1 VAKEAGMRAWVGIL
15 SGILTGILLAAWSSV
30 TAGAA
35 PQGGVRTVA
44 PPSQA
49 GTLREFTKQYCI
61 TCHNARLKTGGLVLE
76 SRDFDHPAADADVW
90 EKVIRKVQVGM
101 MPPGG
106 APQPDPATRRA
117 LVTTLSG
124 ALDEA
129 AKANPNPGR
138 PALHRLNRTEYAY
151 AIHDLLDLEV
161 DPATLLPPDDS
172 AYGFD
177 NVADVLGVNA
187 TLMEQY
193 VSAAGKVSSLAVG
206 DPDVSPA
213 AEVYTIPQ
221 DASQDRHVEGLP
233 FGTIGGIL
241 ATQTIQIAGE
251 YELSAKFFRTNLGVL
266 RGLEYEHVL
275 EYAVD
280 GVRVHLTKLGGP
292 DDWAANLENNTLIAD
307 QIEERAKVRVPLTAG
322 PHEITA
328 AWIKKSDAVDPV
340 RTTRPVRSSHDT
352 RDPLGIPHLST
363 FTVAGPFKPSGSGDM
378 PSRRRIFTCKPAT
391 GTEERCARQI
401 IATLVRRA
409 YRGQGTDADIE
420 RLMGFFR
427 AGRQQ
432 RDFERGIQ
440 VALQRVLASPKFVFR
455 AEREPDQLAA
465 GRAYVLSD
473 LELASRLSF
482 FLWSSIPDD
491 ELLKVAAESRLREP
505 AALERQVRR
514 MLADPKSERFVTNFA
529 GQWLYLRNLTNHQP
543 NSMMFPDF
551 DDQLRQAFRRE
562 AELFF
567 DSIVHED
574 RNVLDLMTAD
584 YTFVNERLARHY
596 DIPNVYGSQF
606 RRVTLTD
613 DARKGLLGKGAIL
626 TVTSRATRTSPVVRG
641 KWILDNI
648 LNAPPPPPLANVPPL
663 PEPDESGQVLSMR
676 ERMEAHRK
684 NPVCANCHRM
694 FDPIGL
700 AMENF
705 DAVGRWRARDGG
717 SLGVAIDATGE
728 LLDGT
733 KVDGVVSLRRALL
746 RQPEMFVGTV
756 VEKLMTYALGRGVA
770 ADDMPSVRAIVRDT
784 SGRDYRFQS
793 LVLGIV
799 KSAPFTMRIKASTS
813 AEATADRS
821 PERETPLTSV
831 AAR

>member
-1 VAKEAGMRAWVGIL
+1 MRRSAGIL
-15 SGILTGILLAAWSSV
+15 SGIVIAILLAALSGEP
-30 TAGAA
+30 AGAA
-35 PQGGVRTVA
+35 RQNEVRA
-44 PPSQA
+44 SASPSQ
-49 GTLREFTKQYCI
+49 TQTIREFTKQYCAG
-61 TCHNARLKTGGLVLE
+61 CHNGRLKTAGLELD
-76 SRDFDHPAADADVW
+76 SRDFEHLAADADVW

-101 MPPGG
+101 MPPAGV
-106 APQPDPATRRA
+106 PQPDPAARRA
-117 LVTTLSG
+117 LVTTLTG

-129 AKANPNPGR
+129 ARTNPNPGR

-151 AIHDLLDLEV
+151 AIRDLLDLEV
-161 DPATLLPPDDS
+161 DPTTLLPPDDS

-213 AEVYTIPQ
+213 AVVFTIPQ
-221 DASQDRHVEGLP
+221 DASQNRHVEGLP
-233 FGTIGGIL
+233 LGTIGGVF
-241 ATQTIQIAGE
+241 ATPTIQVAGE

-266 RGLEYEHVL
+266 RGLEYEHQL

-280 GVRVHLTKLGGP
+280 GVRVHLTKMGGKE
-292 DDWAANLENNTLIAD
+292 DWAANLENNTLIAD
-307 QIEERAKVRVPLTAG
+307 QIEERAKVRVPLTPG

-328 AWIKKSDAVDPV
+328 AWIKKSDAIDPV
-340 RTTRPVRSSHDT
+340 RTTRPIRSSHDT

-363 FTVAGPFKPSGSGDM
+363 FTITGPFKSTGPGDM
-378 PSRRRIFTCKPAT
+378 PSRRRIFTCKPVSGAD
-391 GTEERCARQI
+391 EKCARQI
-401 IATLVRRA
+401 LSTLMRRA
-409 YRGQGTDADIE
+409 YRGQGTDDDVE
-420 RLMGFFR
+420 RVMGFYR

-432 RDFERGIQ
+432 RDFDRGIQ

-455 AEREPDQLAA
+455 AEREPEQLPV
-465 GRAYVLSD
+465 GRSYRLSD

-482 FLWSSIPDD
+482 FLWSTIPDD
-491 ELLKVAAESRLREP
+491 ELLKVAAEGRLQDP
-505 AALERQVRR
+505 AMLERQVRR
-514 MLADPKSERFVTNFA
+514 MLADAKSERFVSNFA

-543 NSMMFPDF
+543 NSMVFPDF
-551 DDQLRQAFRRE
+551 DDNLRQAFRRE

-567 DSIVHED
+567 DSIVRED

-584 YTFVNERLARHY
+584 YTFVDERLARHY
-596 DIPNVYGSQF
+596 GIPNVYGSRF
-606 RRVTLTD
+606 RRVTVTD
-613 DARKGLLGKGAIL
+613 EARKGLLGKGAIL
-626 TVTSRATRTSPVVRG
+626 MVTSHATRTSPVVRG

-648 LNAPPPPPLANVPPL
+648 LNAPPPPPPGNVPPL
-663 PEPDESGQVLSMR
+663 PETEDSGQVLSMR
-676 ERMEAHRK
+676 QRMEVHRR
-684 NPVCANCHRM
+684 NPTCANCHRL

-717 SLGVAIDATGE
+717 SLGVPIDASGE

-733 KVDGVVSLRRALL
+733 QVDGVVSLRRALL
-746 RQPEMFVGTV
+746 RQPELFVDTV
-756 VEKLMTYALGRGVA
+756 VEKMMTFALGRGVA
-770 ADDMPSVRAIVRDT
+770 ASDMPSVRTIIRDAA
-784 SGRDYRFQS
+784 SREYRFSS

-799 KSAPFTMRIKASTS
+799 KSPSFTMRIKAS
-813 AEATADRS
+813 
-821 PERETPLTSV
+821 PERETRLTGAA

>member
-1 VAKEAGMRAWVGIL
+1 MRACVGIL
-15 SGILTGILLAAWSSV
+15 SGILVAILAAAWSGV
-30 TAGAA
+30 PVGAA
-35 PQGGVRTVA
+35 RQNEARTGASPSSVRTI
-44 PPSQA
+44 
-49 GTLREFTKQYCI
+49 REFTNQYCVG
-61 TCHNARLKTGGLVLE
+61 CHNGRLKTAGLELD
-76 SRDFDHPAADADVW
+76 SRDFEHPAADADVW

-106 APQPDPATRRA
+106 VPQPDPATRRA
-117 LVTTLSG
+117 VLTALSTV
-124 ALDEA
+124 LDEA
-129 AKANPNPGR
+129 ARANPNPGR
-138 PALHRLNRTEYAY
+138 PALHRLNRTEYAN
-151 AIHDLLDLEV
+151 AVHDLLDLDV
-161 DPATLLPPDDS
+161 DPTTLLPPDDS

-213 AEVYTIPQ
+213 AEVFTIPQ

-233 FGTIGGIL
+233 LGTIGGVL
-241 ATQTIQIAGE
+241 ATPTIQVGGD

-266 RGLEYEHVL
+266 RGLEYEHQL

-292 DDWAANLENNTLIAD
+292 EDWAANLENNTLIAD
-307 QIEERAKVRVPLTAG
+307 QIEERAKVRVSLTPG
-322 PHEITA
+322 PHEITV
-328 AWIKKSDAVDPV
+328 AWIKKSDAIDPV
-340 RTTRPVRSSHDT
+340 RATRPVRSSHDT

-363 FTVAGPFKPSGSGDM
+363 FTITGPFKSTGPGDT
-378 PSRRRIFTCKPAT
+378 PSRRRIFTCRPAA
-391 GTEERCARQI
+391 GAEERCAKQI
-401 IATLVRRA
+401 VATLVRRA
-409 YRGQGTDADIE
+409 YRGQGTDDDVE

-432 RDFERGIQ
+432 RDFDRGVQ

-455 AEREPDQLAA
+455 AEREPDQLPT
-465 GRAYVLSD
+465 GRSYRLSD

-491 ELLKVAAESRLREP
+491 ELLKVAAEGRLQEP
-505 AALERQVRR
+505 AVLERQVRR
-514 MLADPKSERFVTNFA
+514 MLADAKSERLVSNFA

-551 DDQLRQAFRRE
+551 DDNLRQAFRRE

-567 DSIVHED
+567 ESIVRED

-584 YTFVNERLARHY
+584 YTFVDERLARHY
-596 DIPNVYGSQF
+596 GIPNVYGSQF

-663 PEPDESGQVLSMR
+663 PEPDESGEVLSMR
-676 ERMEAHRK
+676 QRMEAHRR
-684 NPVCANCHRM
+684 NPVCANCHRL

-717 SLGVAIDATGE
+717 SLGVPIDASGE

-733 KVDGVVSLRRALL
+733 TVDGVVSLRRALL
-746 RQPEMFVGTV
+746 RQPELFVGTV
-756 VEKLMTYALGRGVA
+756 VEKMMTFALGRGVA
-770 ADDMPSVRAIVRDT
+770 ASDMPSVRAIIREAA
-784 SGRDYRFQS
+784 GRDYRFSS

-799 KSAPFTMRIKASTS
+799 RSVPFTMRLKA
-813 AEATADRS
+813 S
-821 PERETPLTSV
+821 PERETRRDGV
-831 AAR
+831 AAAR

>member
-1 VAKEAGMRAWVGIL
+1 MRAWVGIL

-44 PPSQA
+44 PPAQA

-307 QIEERAKVRVPLTAG
+307 QIEERAKVRVSLTAG

-363 FTVAGPFKPSGSGDM
+363 FTVAGPFKPSGPGDM
-378 PSRRRIFTCKPAT
+378 PSRRRIFNCKPAT
-391 GTEERCARQI
+391 GAEERCARQI

-491 ELLKVAAESRLREP
+491 ELLKAAAESRLREP
-505 AALERQVRR
+505 AVLERQVRR

-770 ADDMPSVRAIVRDT
+770 ADDMPSVRAIIRDA
-784 SGRDYRFQS
+784 SSHDNRFSS

-821 PERETPLTSV
+821 PERETRLTSV

>member
-1 VAKEAGMRAWVGIL
+1 MRAWVGIL

-76 SRDFDHPAADADVW
+76 SRDFDHPSADADVW

-307 QIEERAKVRVPLTAG
+307 QIEERAKVRVSLTAG

-378 PSRRRIFTCKPAT
+378 PSRRRIFTCKPPT
-391 GTEERCARQI
+391 GAEERCARQI

-491 ELLKVAAESRLREP
+491 DLLKVAAESRLREP
-505 AALERQVRR
+505 AVLERQVRR

-770 ADDMPSVRAIVRDT
+770 ADDMPSVRAIIRDA
-784 SGRDYRFQS
+784 SSHDNRFSS

-821 PERETPLTSV
+821 PERETPLTGV

>member
-1 VAKEAGMRAWVGIL
+1 V
-15 SGILTGILLAAWSSV
+15 S
-30 TAGAA
+30 
-35 PQGGVRTVA
+35 
-44 PPSQA
+44 PSQA
-49 GTLREFTKQYCI
+49 QTIREFTNQYCVG
-61 TCHNARLKTGGLVLE
+61 CHNGRLKTAGLELD
-76 SRDFDHPAADADVW
+76 SRDFEHLAADADVW

-106 APQPDPATRRA
+106 VPQPDAATRRA
-117 LVTTLSG
+117 LVTTLSA
-124 ALDEA
+124 ALDET
-129 AKANPNPGR
+129 AKTNPNPGR

-151 AIHDLLDLEV
+151 AIRDLLDLEV
-161 DPATLLPPDDS
+161 DPTTLLPPDDS
-172 AYGFD
+172 AYGVD

-233 FGTIGGIL
+233 LGTIGGVL
-241 ATQTIQIAGE
+241 ATPTIQVAGE

-266 RGLEYEHVL
+266 RGLEYEHQL

-280 GVRVHLTKLGGP
+280 GVRVHLTKMGGKE
-292 DDWAANLENNTLIAD
+292 DWAANLENNTLIAD
-307 QIEERAKVRVPLTAG
+307 QIEERAKVRVPLTPG

-328 AWIKKSDAVDPV
+328 AWIKKSDAIDPV
-340 RTTRPVRSSHDT
+340 RTTRPIRSSHDT

-363 FTVAGPFKPSGSGDM
+363 FTITGPFQSTGPGDM
-378 PSRRRIFTCKPAT
+378 PSRRRIFTCKPAS
-391 GTEERCARQI
+391 GAEEKCARQI
-401 IATLVRRA
+401 LATLVRRA
-409 YRGQGTDADIE
+409 YRGQGTDDDVE
-420 RLMGFFR
+420 RVMGFYR

-432 RDFERGIQ
+432 RDFDRGIQ
-440 VALQRVLASPKFVFR
+440 VALQRILASPKFVFR
-455 AEREPDQLAA
+455 AEREPEQLAA
-465 GRAYVLSD
+465 GRSYRLSD

-482 FLWSSIPDD
+482 FLWSSIPDE
-491 ELLKVAAESRLREP
+491 ELLTVAAEGRLQDP
-505 AALERQVRR
+505 AVLERQVRR
-514 MLADPKSERFVTNFA
+514 MLTDAKSERFVSNFA
-529 GQWLYLRNLTNHQP
+529 GQWLYLRNLANHQP

-551 DDQLRQAFRRE
+551 DDNLRQAFRRE

-567 DSIVHED
+567 DSIVRED

-584 YTFVNERLARHY
+584 YTFVDERLARHY
-596 DIPNVYGSQF
+596 GIPNVYGSRF

-613 DARKGLLGKGAIL
+613 EARKGLLGKGAIL
-626 TVTSRATRTSPVVRG
+626 MVTSHATRTSPVVRG

-648 LNAPPPPPLANVPPL
+648 LNAPPPPPPGVVPPL
-663 PEPDESGQVLSMR
+663 PETEESGQVLSMR
-676 ERMEAHRK
+676 ERMEAHRR
-684 NPVCANCHRM
+684 NPVCANCHRL

-717 SLGVAIDATGE
+717 SLGVPIDASGE

-733 KVDGVVSLRRALL
+733 TVDGVVSLRRALL
-746 RQPEMFVGTV
+746 RQPELFVGTV
-756 VEKLMTYALGRGVA
+756 VEKMMTFALGRGVA
-770 ADDMPSVRAIVRDT
+770 ATDMPSVRTIIRDAA
-784 SGRDYRFQS
+784 GRDYRFSS

-799 KSAPFTMRIKASTS
+799 KSPSFTMRIKASPAF
-813 AEATADRS
+813 AEATADR
-821 PERETPLTSV
+821 PERETRVTGAT

>member
-1 VAKEAGMRAWVGIL
+1 MRAWVGIL

-307 QIEERAKVRVPLTAG
+307 QIEERAKVRVSLTAG

-770 ADDMPSVRAIVRDT
+770 ADDMPSVRAIIRDT
-784 SGRDYRFQS
+784 SSHDNRFSS

-813 AEATADRS
+813 AEATAHRS
-821 PERETPLTSV
+821 PERETALTSV

>member
-1 VAKEAGMRAWVGIL
+1 MRAWVGIL

-213 AEVYTIPQ
+213 AEVHTIPQ

-363 FTVAGPFKPSGSGDM
+363 FTVAGPFKPSGPGDM

-391 GTEERCARQI
+391 GAEERCARQI

-770 ADDMPSVRAIVRDT
+770 ADDMPSVRAIIRDT
-784 SGRDYRFQS
+784 SSHDNRFSS

-813 AEATADRS
+813 AEATAHRS
-821 PERETPLTSV
+821 PERETALTSV

>member
-1 VAKEAGMRAWVGIL
+1 MRRGVGVL
-15 SGILTGILLAAWSSV
+15 WGILTAILLAALNG
-30 TAGAA
+30 TQAGAA
-35 PQGGVRTVA
+35 RQGEVQTSTS
-44 PPSQA
+44 PSQA
-49 GTLREFTKQYCI
+49 RTVREFTNQYCI
-61 TCHNARLKTGGLVLE
+61 ACHNTRLNTAGLALD
-76 SRDFDHPAADADVW
+76 SRDFDHLAADAEVW

-106 APQPDPATRRA
+106 VPQPDPATRRA
-117 LVTTLSG
+117 VVTALSS

-129 AKANPNPGR
+129 ARANPNPGR

-151 AIHDLLDLEV
+151 AIRDLLDLDV
-161 DPATLLPPDDS
+161 DPTTLLPPDDS

-213 AEVYTIPQ
+213 AEVHTIPQ

-233 FGTIGGIL
+233 LGTIGGVL
-241 ATQTIQIAGE
+241 ATPTIQVAGE

-280 GVRVHLTKLGGP
+280 GVRVHLTRMGGKE
-292 DDWAANLENNTLIAD
+292 DWAANLENNTLIAD
-307 QIEERAKVRVPLTAG
+307 QIEERAKVRVSLTPG

-328 AWIKKSDAVDPV
+328 AWIKKSDAIDPV
-340 RTTRPVRSSHDT
+340 RATRPIRSSHDT

-363 FTVAGPFKPSGSGDM
+363 FTITGPFKPTGPGDM
-378 PSRRRIFTCKPAT
+378 PSRRRIFTCRPAA
-391 GTEERCARQI
+391 GAEERCARQI
-401 IATLVRRA
+401 LTTLTRRA
-409 YRGQGTDADIE
+409 YRGQGTEDDVE
-420 RLMGFFR
+420 RVMGFYR

-432 RDFERGIQ
+432 RDFDRGIQ

-455 AEREPDQLAA
+455 AEREPEQLPA
-465 GRAYVLSD
+465 GRSYRLSD

-491 ELLKVAAESRLREP
+491 ELLKVAAEGRLQTP
-505 AALERQVRR
+505 TVLERQVRR
-514 MLADPKSERFVTNFA
+514 MLADPKSERLVSNFA

-543 NSMMFPDF
+543 NSMVFADF
-551 DDQLRQAFRRE
+551 DDNLRQSFRRE

-584 YTFVNERLARHY
+584 YTFVDERLARHY
-596 DIPNVYGSQF
+596 GIPNVYGSQF

-613 DARKGLLGKGAIL
+613 EARKGLLGKGAIL
-626 TVTSRATRTSPVVRG
+626 MVTSHATRTSPVVRG

-648 LNAPPPPPLANVPPL
+648 LNAPPPPPPGVVPPL
-663 PEPDESGQVLSMR
+663 PEAEESGQVLSMR
-676 ERMEAHRK
+676 QRMEAHRR
-684 NPVCANCHRM
+684 NPVCANCHRL

-717 SLGVAIDATGE
+717 SLGVAIDASGE

-733 KVDGVVSLRRALL
+733 KVDGVVSLRNALL
-746 RQPEMFVGTV
+746 RQPELFVDTV
-756 VEKLMTYALGRGVA
+756 VEKMMTFALGRGVA
-770 ADDMPSVRAIVRDT
+770 ATDMPSVRAIIRDAA
-784 SGRDYRFQS
+784 SRDYRFSS

-799 KSAPFTMRIKASTS
+799 KSPSFTMRTKAS
-813 AEATADRS
+813 
-821 PERETPLTSV
+821 PEPETRPTGV
-831 AAR
+831 PAAR

>member
-1 VAKEAGMRAWVGIL
+1 MRAWVGIL

-307 QIEERAKVRVPLTAG
+307 QIEERAKVRVSLTAG

-391 GTEERCARQI
+391 GAEERCARQI

-409 YRGQGTDADIE
+409 YRGQGTDADVE

-491 ELLKVAAESRLREP
+491 DLLKAAAESRLREP
-505 AALERQVRR
+505 AVLERQVRR

-770 ADDMPSVRAIVRDT
+770 ADDMPSVRAIIRDA
-784 SGRDYRFQS
+784 SSHDNRFSS

-799 KSAPFTMRIKASTS
+799 KSAPFTMRIKASAS

-821 PERETPLTSV
+821 PDRETRLTSV

>member
-1 VAKEAGMRAWVGIL
+1 MRKGVGIL
-15 SGILTGILLAAWSSV
+15 SGILTAILLAALNSV
-30 TAGAA
+30 PAGAA
-35 PQGGVRTVA
+35 RQNEVRTG
-44 PPSQA
+44 PSPSPA
-49 GTLREFTKQYCI
+49 RTIREFTNQYCVG
-61 TCHNARLKTGGLVLE
+61 CHNERLKTAGLALD
-76 SRDFDHPAADADVW
+76 SRDYEHLAADAEVW

-106 APQPDPATRRA
+106 VPQPDPATRRA
-117 LVTTLSG
+117 VVTALAG

-129 AKANPNPGR
+129 ARANPNPGR

-151 AIHDLLDLEV
+151 AIRDLLDLEV
-161 DPATLLPPDDS
+161 DPTTLLPPDDS

-213 AEVYTIPQ
+213 AEVFTIPQ

-233 FGTIGGIL
+233 LGTIGGVL
-241 ATQTIQIAGE
+241 ATPTIQVAGE

-266 RGLEYEHVL
+266 RGLEYEHSL

-280 GVRVHLTKLGGP
+280 GVRVHLIKMGGKE
-292 DDWAANLENNTLIAD
+292 DWAANLDNNTLIAD
-307 QIEERAKVRVPLTAG
+307 QIEERAKVRVSLTAG

-328 AWIKKSDAVDPV
+328 AWIKKSDAIDPV
-340 RTTRPVRSSHDT
+340 RTTRPIRSSHDT

-363 FTVAGPFKPSGSGDM
+363 FTITGPFKSAGPGDM
-378 PSRRRIFTCKPAT
+378 PSRRRIFTCKPTSGA
-391 GTEERCARQI
+391 EEKCARQI
-401 IATLVRRA
+401 LATLTRRA
-409 YRGQGTDADIE
+409 YRGQGTDDDVE
-420 RLMGFFR
+420 RVMGFYR

-455 AEREPDQLAA
+455 AEREPDQLPA
-465 GRAYVLSD
+465 GRSYRLSD

-491 ELLKVAAESRLREP
+491 ELLKVAAEGRLQDP
-505 AALERQVRR
+505 AVLERQVRR
-514 MLADPKSERFVTNFA
+514 MLADAKSERLVSNFA
-529 GQWLYLRNLTNHQP
+529 GQWLYLRNLTSHQP

-551 DDQLRQAFRRE
+551 DDNLRQAFRRE

-584 YTFVNERLARHY
+584 YTFVDERLARHY
-596 DIPNVYGSQF
+596 GIPNVYGSRF

-613 DARKGLLGKGAIL
+613 EARKGLLGKGAIL
-626 TVTSRATRTSPVVRG
+626 MVTSHATRTSPVVRG

-648 LNAPPPPPLANVPPL
+648 LNAPPPPPPGNVPPL
-663 PEPDESGQVLSMR
+663 PETEESGQVLSMR
-676 ERMEAHRK
+676 QRMEAHRR
-684 NPVCANCHRM
+684 NPVCANCHRL

-717 SLGVAIDATGE
+717 SLGVPIDASGE

-746 RQPEMFVGTV
+746 RQPELFVDTV
-756 VEKLMTYALGRGVA
+756 VEKMMTFALGRGVA
-770 ADDMPSVRAIVRDT
+770 ATDMPSVRAIIRDAA
-784 SGRDYRFQS
+784 GREYRFSS

-799 KSAPFTMRIKASTS
+799 KSPSFTMRIKGA
-813 AEATADRS
+813 
-821 PERETPLTSV
+821 PEPETRLTGV
-831 AAR
+831 AAAR

>member
-1 VAKEAGMRAWVGIL
+1 MRRCVGIL
-15 SGILTGILLAAWSSV
+15 SGILIAILLAAANGV
-30 TAGAA
+30 PAGAA
-35 PQGGVRTVA
+35 RQNEVRTGASSSTVRTV
-44 PPSQA
+44 
-49 GTLREFTKQYCI
+49 REFTNQYCVG
-61 TCHNARLKTGGLVLE
+61 CHNGRLKTAGLTLD
-76 SRDFDHPAADADVW
+76 SRDFEHPAADAEVW

-101 MPPGG
+101 MPPAGV
-106 APQPDPATRRA
+106 PQPDPAARRA
-117 LVTTLSG
+117 VVAALSG

-129 AKANPNPGR
+129 ARTNPNPGR

-151 AIHDLLDLEV
+151 AIRDLLDLVV

-233 FGTIGGIL
+233 LGTIGGVL
-241 ATQTIQIAGE
+241 ATPTIQVAGE

-266 RGLEYEHVL
+266 RGLEYDHTL

-280 GVRVHLTKLGGP
+280 GVRVHLVRMGGKE
-292 DDWAANLENNTLIAD
+292 DWAANLDNNTLIAD
-307 QIEERAKVRVPLTAG
+307 QIEERAKVRVPLTPG

-328 AWIKKSDAVDPV
+328 AWIKKSDAIDPV
-340 RTTRPVRSSHDT
+340 RTTRPIRSSHDT

-363 FTVAGPFKPSGSGDM
+363 FTITGPFTSTGPGDM
-378 PSRRRIFTCKPAT
+378 PSRRRIFTCTPAP
-391 GTEERCARQI
+391 GADEKCARQI
-401 IATLVRRA
+401 LATLVRRA
-409 YRGQGTDADIE
+409 YRGQGTDDDIE
-420 RLMGFFR
+420 RVIGFYR

-432 RDFERGIQ
+432 RDFDRGIQ

-455 AEREPDQLAA
+455 AEREPAQLPA
-465 GRAYVLSD
+465 GRSYRLSD

-482 FLWSSIPDD
+482 FLWSSIPDE
-491 ELLKVAAESRLREP
+491 ELLKVAGEGRLQEP
-505 AALERQVRR
+505 AVLERQVRR
-514 MLADPKSERFVTNFA
+514 MLADAKSERFVSNFA

-551 DDQLRQAFRRE
+551 DDNLRQAFRRE

-584 YTFVNERLARHY
+584 YTFVDERLARHY
-596 DIPNVYGSQF
+596 GIPNVYGSRF

-613 DARKGLLGKGAIL
+613 EARKGLLGKGAIL
-626 TVTSRATRTSPVVRG
+626 MVTSHATRTSPVVRG

-648 LNAPPPPPLANVPPL
+648 LNAPPPPPPGNVPPL
-663 PEPDESGQVLSMR
+663 PETEESGQVLSMR
-676 ERMEAHRK
+676 QRMEAHRR
-684 NPVCANCHRM
+684 NPVCANCHRL

-717 SLGVAIDATGE
+717 SLGVPIDASGE

-746 RQPEMFVGTV
+746 RQPELFVDTV
-756 VEKLMTYALGRGVA
+756 VEKMMTFALGRGVA
-770 ADDMPSVRAIVRDT
+770 ATDMPSVRTIIRDAAR
-784 SGRDYRFQS
+784 SDYRFSS

-799 KSAPFTMRIKASTS
+799 KSPSFTMRIKT
-813 AEATADRS
+813 S
-821 PERETPLTSV
+821 PERETRLTGAA

>member
-1 VAKEAGMRAWVGIL
+1 MRRGVGVL
-15 SGILTGILLAAWSSV
+15 SGSLTAILLTAPNGVPASAALQ
-30 TAGAA
+30 TE
-35 PQGGVRTVA
+35 VRTGA
-44 PPSQA
+44 SPAQA
-49 GTLREFTKQYCI
+49 RTIREFTEQYCI
-61 TCHNARLKTGGLVLE
+61 SCHNGRLKTAGLVLD
-76 SRDFDHPAADADVW
+76 SRDFEHPAADADVW

-101 MPPGG
+101 MPPAGV
-106 APQPDPATRRA
+106 PRPDPTTRRA
-117 LVTTLSG
+117 LVTALSG

-129 AKANPNPGR
+129 ARANANPGR

-151 AIHDLLDLEV
+151 AIRDLLDLEV
-161 DPATLLPPDDS
+161 DPTSLLPPDDS

-213 AEVYTIPQ
+213 AEVHTIPQ

-233 FGTIGGIL
+233 LGTIGGVL
-241 ATQTIQIAGE
+241 ATPTIQVAGE

-292 DDWAANLENNTLIAD
+292 QDWAANLENNTLIAD
-307 QIEERAKVRVPLTAG
+307 QIEERSKVRVFLTPG

-328 AWIKKSDAVDPV
+328 AWIKKSDAIDPV
-340 RTTRPVRSSHDT
+340 RTTRPIRSSHDT

-363 FTVAGPFKPSGSGDM
+363 FTITGPFKSTGPGDM
-378 PSRRRIFTCKPAT
+378 PSRRRIFTCKPAS
-391 GTEERCARQI
+391 GAEERCARQI
-401 IATLVRRA
+401 LATLVHRA
-409 YRGQGTDADIE
+409 YRGQGTDDDVE
-420 RLMGFFR
+420 RLMGFYR

-432 RDFERGIQ
+432 RDFDRGIQ

-455 AEREPDQLAA
+455 AEREPEQVPP
-465 GRAYVLSD
+465 GRAYRLSD

-491 ELLKVAAESRLREP
+491 ELLKVAADGRLQEP
-505 AALERQVRR
+505 AVLERQVRR
-514 MLADPKSERFVTNFA
+514 MLADAKSERFVSNFA

-551 DDQLRQAFRRE
+551 DDNLRQAFRRE

-584 YTFVNERLARHY
+584 YTFVNERLAKHY
-596 DIPNVYGSQF
+596 GIPNVYGSRF
-606 RRVTLTD
+606 RRVTLSD

-626 TVTSRATRTSPVVRG
+626 MVTSHATRTSPVVRG

-648 LNAPPPPPLANVPPL
+648 LNAPPPPPPGIVPPL
-663 PEPDESGQVLSMR
+663 PETEESGQVLSMR
-676 ERMEAHRK
+676 QRMEAHRR
-684 NPVCANCHRM
+684 NPVCANCHRL

-717 SLGVAIDATGE
+717 SLGVPIDASGE

-746 RQPEMFVGTV
+746 GQPELFVDTV
-756 VEKLMTYALGRGVA
+756 VEKMMTFALGRGVA
-770 ADDMPSVRAIVRDT
+770 ASDMPSVRAIIRDAA
-784 SGRDYRFQS
+784 GRDYRFSS

-799 KSAPFTMRIKASTS
+799 RSPSFTMRIKAL
-813 AEATADRS
+813 
-821 PERETPLTSV
+821 PERETRITGV
-831 AAR
+831 AAAR

>member
-1 VAKEAGMRAWVGIL
+1 MRAWVGIL

-106 APQPDPATRRA
+106 APHPDPATRRA

-307 QIEERAKVRVPLTAG
+307 QIEERAKVRVSLTAG

-363 FTVAGPFKPSGSGDM
+363 FTIAGPFKPSGSGDM

-391 GTEERCARQI
+391 GAEERCARQI

-491 ELLKVAAESRLREP
+491 DLLKVAAESRLREP
-505 AALERQVRR
+505 AVLERQVRR

-551 DDQLRQAFRRE
+551 DDQLRLAFRRE

-567 DSIVHED
+567 ESIVHED

-596 DIPNVYGSQF
+596 GIPNVYGSQF

-770 ADDMPSVRAIVRDT
+770 ADDMPSVRAIIRDT
-784 SGRDYRFQS
+784 SSHDNRFSS

-821 PERETPLTSV
+821 PERETRLTSV

>member
-1 VAKEAGMRAWVGIL
+1 VGKEAGMRACVGVL
-15 SGILTGILLAAWSSV
+15 SGILIAILLAVWSSV
-30 TAGAA
+30 PAGAA
-35 PQGGVRTVA
+35 AQSEARTSA
-44 PPSQA
+44 SPSQA
-49 GTLREFTKQYCI
+49 QTIREFTNQYCI
-61 TCHNARLKTGGLVLE
+61 TCHNARLKTGNLVLE

-106 APQPDPATRRA
+106 VPQPDAARRRA
-117 LVTTLSG
+117 LVDALSG
-124 ALDEA
+124 ALDDA
-129 AKANPNPGR
+129 ARANPNPGR

-151 AIHDLLDLEV
+151 AIRDLLDLEV
-161 DPATLLPPDDS
+161 DPTTLLPPDDS

-241 ATQTIQIAGE
+241 ASPTIQVAGE

-280 GVRVHLTKLGGP
+280 GARVHLTKLGGAA
-292 DDWAANLENNTLIAD
+292 DWAANLENNTLIAD
-307 QIEERAKVRVPLTAG
+307 QIEERAKVRVSLTPG

-328 AWIKKSDAVDPV
+328 AWIKKSDAIDPV
-340 RTTRPVRSSHDT
+340 RTTRPIRSSHDT

-363 FTVAGPFKPSGSGDM
+363 FTITGPFKPSGPGDT
-378 PSRRRIFTCKPAT
+378 PSRRKILTCKPAA
-391 GTEERCARQI
+391 GSEERCARQI
-401 IATLVRRA
+401 LATLVRRA
-409 YRGQGTDADIE
+409 YRGQGTDDDVE

-432 RDFERGIQ
+432 RDFDRGIQ

-465 GRAYVLSD
+465 GRSYRLSD

-491 ELLKVAAESRLREP
+491 QLLKVAAENRLRES
-505 AALERQVRR
+505 AALEREVRR

-543 NSMMFPDF
+543 NSMIFPDF

-567 DSIVHED
+567 ESIVRED
-574 RNVLDLMTAD
+574 HNVLDLMTAD
-584 YTFVNERLARHY
+584 YTFVDERLARHY
-596 DIPNVYGSQF
+596 GIPNVYGSQF

-648 LNAPPPPPLANVPPL
+648 LNAPPPPPLPNVPPL

-676 ERMEAHRK
+676 QRMEAHRR

-717 SLGVAIDATGE
+717 SLGVPIDASGE

-746 RQPEMFVGTV
+746 RQPELFVGTV

-770 ADDMPSVRAIVRDT
+770 ADDMPSVRAIVRE
-784 SGRDYRFQS
+784 SAARDNRFSS

-799 KSAPFTMRIKASTS
+799 KSTPFTMRIKASP
-813 AEATADRS
+813 D
-821 PERETPLTSV
+821 RETRLTGV
-831 AAR
+831 AQR

>member
-1 VAKEAGMRAWVGIL
+1 VAKEAGMRACVGVL
-15 SGILTGILLAAWSSV
+15 SSIVIAILLAASSGV
-30 TAGAA
+30 PARVAA
-35 PQGGVRTVA
+35 QSEPRTSA
-44 PPSQA
+44 SPAQA
-49 GTLREFTKQYCI
+49 QTIREFTNQYCI

-106 APQPDPATRRA
+106 VPQPDAARRRA
-117 LVTTLSG
+117 LVDALSG

-129 AKANPNPGR
+129 ARANPNPGR

-151 AIHDLLDLEV
+151 AIRDLLDLEV
-161 DPATLLPPDDS
+161 DPTTLLPPDDS

-221 DASQDRHVEGLP
+221 DASQDKHVEGLP

-241 ATQTIQIAGE
+241 ASPTIQVAGE
-251 YELSAKFFRTNLGVL
+251 YELSSKFFRTNLGVL

-280 GVRVHLTKLGGP
+280 GARVHLTKLGGP
-292 DDWAANLENNTLIAD
+292 ADWAANLENNTLIAD
-307 QIEERAKVRVPLTAG
+307 QIEERAKVRVTLTPG

-328 AWIKKSDAVDPV
+328 AWIKKSDAIDPV
-340 RTTRPVRSSHDT
+340 RTTRPIRSSHDT

-363 FTVAGPFKPSGSGDM
+363 FTITGPFKPTGPGDT
-378 PSRRRIFTCKPAT
+378 PSRRKIFTCKPAA
-391 GTEERCARQI
+391 GSEERCARQI
-401 IATLVRRA
+401 LATLVRRA
-409 YRGQGTDADIE
+409 YRGQGSDDDVE

-432 RDFERGIQ
+432 RDFDRGIQ

-465 GRAYVLSD
+465 GRTYRLSD

-491 ELLKVAAESRLREP
+491 ELLKVATENRLREP
-505 AALERQVRR
+505 AVLEREVRR

-543 NSMMFPDF
+543 NSMIFPDF

-562 AELFF
+562 TEMFF
-567 DSIVHED
+567 ESIVRED
-574 RNVLDLMTAD
+574 HNVLDLMTAD
-584 YTFVNERLARHY
+584 YTFVDERLARHY
-596 DIPNVYGSQF
+596 GIPNVYGSQF

-613 DARKGLLGKGAIL
+613 EARKGLLGKGAIL

-648 LNAPPPPPLANVPPL
+648 LNAPPPPPLPNVPPL

-676 ERMEAHRK
+676 ERMEAHRR

-717 SLGVAIDATGE
+717 SLGVPIDASGE

-770 ADDMPSVRAIVRDT
+770 ADDMPSVRAIIRESAARDN
-784 SGRDYRFQS
+784 RFSS
-793 LVLGIV
+793 LVIGIV
-799 KSAPFTMRIKASTS
+799 KSTPFTMRIKT
-813 AEATADRS
+813 S
-821 PERETPLTSV
+821 PERETRLTGV
-831 AAR
+831 AQR

>member
-1 VAKEAGMRAWVGIL
+1 MRACVGIL
-15 SGILTGILLAAWSSV
+15 PGILTGVLLAAWSGV
-30 TAGAA
+30 PAGAV
-35 PQGGVRTVA
+35 PQGEGRTGA
-44 PPSQA
+44 SPSQA
-49 GTLREFTKQYCI
+49 QAIRQFTNQYCVS
-61 TCHNARLKTGGLVLE
+61 CHNGRLKTGGLMLD
-76 SRDFDHPAADADVW
+76 SRDFEHPAADADVW

-106 APQPDPATRRA
+106 APQPDPASRRA
-117 LVTTLSG
+117 IVTTLAG
-124 ALDEA
+124 VLDEA
-129 AKANPNPGR
+129 ARANPNPGR
-138 PALHRLNRTEYAY
+138 PALHRLNRTEYAN
-151 AIHDLLDLEV
+151 AIRDLLDLEV
-161 DPATLLPPDDS
+161 DPTTLLPPDDS

-177 NVADVLGVNA
+177 NVADVLGVSA

-221 DASQDRHVEGLP
+221 DASQDRQVEGLP
-233 FGTIGGIL
+233 LGTIGGIL
-241 ATQTIQIAGE
+241 ATPTIQVAGE

-292 DDWAANLENNTLIAD
+292 SDWAANLENNTLIAD
-307 QIEERAKVRVPLTAG
+307 EIEERAKVRVTLTAG

-328 AWIKKSDAVDPV
+328 AWLKKSDAIDPV
-340 RTTRPVRSSHDT
+340 RTTRPIRSSHDT

-363 FTVAGPFKPSGSGDM
+363 FTIAGPLKTAGPGDM
-378 PSRRRIFTCKPAT
+378 PSRRRIFTCKPAS
-391 GTEERCARQI
+391 GADERCARQI
-401 IATLVRRA
+401 ISTLVRRA
-409 YRGQGTDADIE
+409 YRGQGSDADVE
-420 RLMGFFR
+420 RLMGFYR

-455 AEREPDQLAA
+455 AEREPAQLAA
-465 GRAYVLSD
+465 GGVYRLSD

-491 ELLKVAAESRLREP
+491 ALIAVAADGRLREP
-505 AALERQVRR
+505 AVLEQQVRR
-514 MLADPKSERFVTNFA
+514 MLADPRSDRFVANFA
-529 GQWLYLRNLTNHQP
+529 GQWLYLRNLANHQP

-551 DDQLRQAFRRE
+551 DDNLRLAFRRE

-567 DSIVHED
+567 ESIVRED

-596 DIPNVYGSQF
+596 GIPNVYGSQF

-613 DARKGLLGKGAIL
+613 EARKGLLGKGAIL
-626 TVTSRATRTSPVVRG
+626 TVTSHATRTSPVVRG

-648 LNAPPPPPLANVPPL
+648 LNAPPPPPPPNVPPL
-663 PEPDESGQVLSMR
+663 PETEESGKVLTMR
-676 ERMEAHRK
+676 ERMETHRK
-684 NPVCANCHRM
+684 NPVCANCHRL

-717 SLGVAIDATGE
+717 SLGAAIDASGE
-728 LLDGT
+728 LVDGT

-746 RQPEMFVGTV
+746 RQPELFVGTV
-756 VEKLMTYALGRGVA
+756 TEKLMTYALGRGVA
-770 ADDMPSVRAIVRDT
+770 ADDMPAVRGIIRDAA
-784 SGRDYRFQS
+784 GRDYRLS
-793 LVLGIV
+793 AIVLGIV
-799 KSAPFTMRIKASTS
+799 RSTPFTMRTKASP
-813 AEATADRS
+813 EAIPGT
-821 PERETPLTSV
+821 TV
-831 AAR
+831 AAAR